1 MLTKKDIDWLKSEL
15 VPALSDQVKKD
26 LHERLDW
33 VAMMLD
39 KQSGN
44 LQSIQTELALIRGS
58 LDTSDVAS
66 EKIKR
71 RIDRIEKKLALP
83 SIVD

>member
-26 LHERLDW
+26 VYERLDW

-71 RIDRIEKKLALP
+71 RIDRIEKKLTLP